1 MAIEIEYQ
9 KLFQLYMEN
18 KTNLDGIKTL
28 HSDLLSSWQG
38 EYDPKEVAIYWR
50 KWKQF
55 KESIVK
61 KKKER
66 KVMARKKI
74 KRIKKKKFIQV

>member
-9 KLFQLYMEN
+9 KLFQLYVEN

-28 HSDLLSSWQG
+28 HSNLFSSLQG

-55 KESIVK
+55 KDSIVK
-61 KKKER
+61 NKKRKER
-66 KVMARKKI
+66 DSEKEDKEN
-74 KRIKKKKFIQV
+74 